1 MYSCTGVVILSKA
14 TVRNLLAAI
23 LTALF
28 SITLADAVF
37 HISSI
42 INPGVSNIYNA
53 LGTQIAPNM
62 VTVVIFDFRAYD
74 TLGESIMSQGSMIL
88 KLISLP
94 ISIILICLGIMT
106 ILGGHITP
114 GGGFQGGAMIASGII
129 LSILVYGLGNSPLEL
144 SHTYIEVLESVGAL
158 GFVIFGLIGLFVG
171 GFYLYNVGTDV
182 LNIVPAAIQ
191 NVFHYP
197 DVTNAGIIP
206 YLNIFVGLKVFVGL
220 SSIVI
225 AFAGF
230 KKIVEESE

>member
-1 MYSCTGVVILSKA
+1 
-14 TVRNLLAAI
+14 
-23 LTALF
+23 
-28 SITLADAVF
+28 
-37 HISSI
+37 
-42 INPGVSNIYNA
+42 
-53 LGTQIAPNM
+53 
-62 VTVVIFDFRAYD
+62 
-74 TLGESIMSQGSMIL
+74 MSQGSMIL
-88 KLISLP
+88 KLIS

>member
-1 MYSCTGVVILSKA
+1 
-14 TVRNLLAAI
+14 
-23 LTALF
+23 
-28 SITLADAVF
+28 
-37 HISSI
+37 
-42 INPGVSNIYNA
+42 
-53 LGTQIAPNM
+53 
-62 VTVVIFDFRAYD
+62 
-74 TLGESIMSQGSMIL
+74 MSQGSMIL

-94 ISIILICLGIMT
+94 ISIILICLGITT

-220 SSIVI
+220 SAIVI

>member
-1 MYSCTGVVILSKA
+1 
-14 TVRNLLAAI
+14 
-23 LTALF
+23 
-28 SITLADAVF
+28 
-37 HISSI
+37 
-42 INPGVSNIYNA
+42 
-53 LGTQIAPNM
+53 
-62 VTVVIFDFRAYD
+62 
-74 TLGESIMSQGSMIL
+74 MSQGSVIL
-88 KLISLP
+88 KIISLP

-129 LSILVYGLGNSPLEL
+129 LSILVYGLGNSPLEF
-144 SHTYIEVLESVGAL
+144 SHTYIEVLESIGAL
-158 GFVIFGLIGLFVG
+158 GFIIFGLIGLFVG
-171 GFYLYNVGTDV
+171 GFFLYNVGADI
-182 LNIVPAAIQ
+182 LNIVPASIQ
-191 NVFHYP
+191 NILHYP

>member
-1 MYSCTGVVILSKA
+1 MNQGSVILK
-14 TVRNLLAAI
+14 I
-23 LTALF
+23 
-28 SITLADAVF
+28 
-37 HISSI
+37 
-42 INPGVSNIYNA
+42 
-53 LGTQIAPNM
+53 
-62 VTVVIFDFRAYD
+62 
-74 TLGESIMSQGSMIL
+74 
-88 KLISLP
+88 ISLP
-94 ISIILICLGIMT
+94 ISVILICLGIMT

-144 SHTYIEVLESVGAL
+144 SHAYIEVLESVGAL
-158 GFVIFGLIGLFVG
+158 GFIIFGLIGLFVG
-171 GFYLYNVGTDV
+171 GFYLYNFGTDL
-182 LNIVPAAIQ
+182 LNIVPATIQ

>member
-1 MYSCTGVVILSKA
+1 
-14 TVRNLLAAI
+14 
-23 LTALF
+23 
-28 SITLADAVF
+28 
-37 HISSI
+37 
-42 INPGVSNIYNA
+42 
-53 LGTQIAPNM
+53 
-62 VTVVIFDFRAYD
+62 
-74 TLGESIMSQGSMIL
+74 MSQGSMIL

-206 YLNIFVGLKVFVGL
+206 YLNLFVGLKVFVGL